1 MTLRRAV
8 GLAALFSGT
17 ALLLNLI
24 VRVALP
30 VGLIGTAGVLGGV
43 LLVRLFRSDPEAR
56 QLEWNV
62 AKAGLLTGL
71 VATFAYDVARWGL
84 SLLDPSPFQPFE
96 TLKVFGALLLGDAAS
111 VSARLIAGAI
121 LHLVNGTCFGMAY
134 AALFGRQGRRSVS
147 SAAVTGIS
155 WGLFLETFQLTLYPD
170 WLRIIAIREFI
181 VISALSHVVFGAN
194 IGLLSRRLLRRWVY
208 DPYLID

>member
-30 VGLIGTAGVLGGV
+30 IGLVGTAAVLGGV
-43 LLVRLFRSDPEAR
+43 LLVRVVRSDPETR
-56 QLEWNV
+56 QLEWKV
-62 AKAGLLTGL
+62 ARAGLIAGL
-71 VATFAYDVARWGL
+71 VATLAYDVARWGL
-84 SLLDPSPFQPFE
+84 SILDPSTFQPFE
-96 TLKVFGALLLGDAAS
+96 ALKVFGALLLGDAAS
-111 VSARLIAGAI
+111 VNARLIAGSI
-121 LHLVNGTCFGMAY
+121 LHIVNGTCFGLAF
-134 AALFGRQGRRSVS
+134 AALFGRQGRISVS
-147 SAAVTGIS
+147 SAAVTGVS

-170 WLRIIAIREFI
+170 WLRIVAIREFM
-181 VISALSHVVFGAN
+181 VISAFSHVVFGAT

-208 DPYLID
+208 DPYRID